1 MLVLRRSRAATVR
14 AVGTWLYEP
23 EAEPKLKHHWQHDR
37 AGFIEVGSQLVAK
50 CPAGMTLADAQSLL
64 DNSIPYFPPRWSRSY
79 PQRLYA
85 VSDGVVYR
93 ATPTNPGVSYHGF
106 PEHPDRFPD
115 KGNASQVK
123 QRLLVEA
130 ERLGCRQEVRQW
142 MNW

>member
-1 MLVLRRSRAATVR
+1 MAQSRKRTTTVR
-14 AVGTWLYEP
+14 GVDAWLYEP
-23 EAEPKLKHHWQHDR
+23 DEQPKLKHHWQFDR
-37 AGFIEVGSQLVAK
+37 AGFIEAGSQQVGK
-50 CPAGMTLADAQSLL
+50 CPAGMSLDDAQELL
-64 DNSIPYFPPRWSRSY
+64 DNAIPYFPPRWSRPY

-115 KGNASQVK
+115 KGNARQVK
-123 QRLLVEA
+123 QLLLGEA
-130 ERLGCRQEVRQW
+130 ERQGCGQEVRQW